1 MERSVFVPIS
11 KKGNGKEYSYYC
23 TIALISHASKI
34 ILKIPQARLQKYVNH
49 ELLDI
54 QVLDLEKAKEPDIKL
69 PTIVGS

>member
-1 MERSVFVPIS
+1 MI
-11 KKGNGKEYSYYC
+11 
-23 TIALISHASKI
+23 KI